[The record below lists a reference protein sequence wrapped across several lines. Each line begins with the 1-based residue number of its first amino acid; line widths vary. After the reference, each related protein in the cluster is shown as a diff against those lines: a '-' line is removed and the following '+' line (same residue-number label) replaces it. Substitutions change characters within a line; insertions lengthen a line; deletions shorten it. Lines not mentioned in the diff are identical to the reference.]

1 MKIRAKSGSG
11 FQQAQRILAR
21 EKANLAL
28 LLGNGINL
36 TSGASGG
43 ISWDQLMDNLIA
55 SAGANS
61 PKPKET
67 TARLKR
73 LLQRGDNGETAA
85 SLPEV
90 LDIIEATGN
99 IKPGETGQPSDQL
112 NLQSRIAQMLKG
124 MKPGDPHQAVARW
137 AIQNQVPILTTNYDH
152 CFQDALDRKVCK
164 KQRFGNGRPHSD
176 YYPWD
181 RYYAPTKV
189 ADPANAFAVWHIHGD
204 QDLKRSIRAGLD
216 QYMGMVERLR
226 RLKRPVAREILY
238 NPNENGLRDPA
249 FYAAPWLRT
258 FMGKKLWIQGLGL
271 RAAEVSIRWLLV
283 QRFRYWRRY
292 RPAHRLESGWYVHG
306 PTDKTGL
313 LEKERRFFFES
324 VGLKVIEIA
333 NPDESYA
340 DLFCSDSEM
349 SQLSSNPTRA
359 LSHGFPA
366 REQIEHASQ
375 DEKGA

>member
-1 MKIRAKSGSG
+1 MKIKAKSQSG
-11 FQQAQRILAR
+11 FLQAKRILAR

-43 ISWDQLMDNLIA
+43 ISWDQLMENLIA
-55 SAGANS
+55 SAAANS
-61 PKPKET
+61 PRPSET

-73 LLQRGDNGETAA
+73 LLERGDNGVTAA

-90 LDIIEATGN
+90 FDIIEATGT
-99 IKPGETGQPSDQL
+99 IQAVATKQPSDQL
-112 NLQSRIAQMLKG
+112 DLQSRIAQMLKG
-124 MKPGDPHQAVARW
+124 MKPGAPHKAVARW
-137 AIQNQVPILTTNYDH
+137 AIQSQVPILTTNYDH
-152 CFQDALDRKVCK
+152 CFQDALDRKACK
-164 KQRFGNGRPHSD
+164 KQRFGNGKPHSD

-181 RYYAPTKV
+181 RYYAPNKI

-226 RLKRPVAREILY
+226 KLKRSVAKEILRG
-238 NPNENGLRDPA
+238 PNEDGLRDPA
-249 FYAAPWLRT
+249 FHAAPWLRT

-292 RPAHRLESGWYVHG
+292 KPAHRLESGWYVHG
-306 PTDKTGL
+306 PTDGTGQ
-313 LEKERRFFFES
+313 LEKERRIFFES

-333 NPDESYA
+333 TPDEAYV
-340 DLFCSDSEM
+340 DLLLRHPNKAGC
-349 SQLSSNPTRA
+349 L
-359 LSHGFPA
+359 
-366 REQIEHASQ
+366 QIQAERLRMDPCERTDGIRCAT
-375 DEKGA
+375 